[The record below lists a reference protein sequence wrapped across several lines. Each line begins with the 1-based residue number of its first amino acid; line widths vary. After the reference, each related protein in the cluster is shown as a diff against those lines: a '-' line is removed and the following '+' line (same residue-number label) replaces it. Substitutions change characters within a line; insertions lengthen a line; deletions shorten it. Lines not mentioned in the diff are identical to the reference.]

1 MYTKVSV
8 FCYFRDPKSYK
19 INHPYKIRVHKISY
33 PHCKKEFFQERIVVE
48 PDPEVQRIL
57 ALILERLNLTVEQ
70 VLESH
75 PLLVQIKS
83 DIQTLVQSENVIP
96 IICAQRRKA

>member
-1 MYTKVSV
+1 M
-8 FCYFRDPKSYK
+8 
-19 INHPYKIRVHKISY
+19 
-33 PHCKKEFFQERIVVE
+33 VE